1 MKKII
6 FRYPFILVTLLLGI
20 FPLHAEKKP
29 KPNIVF
35 FLVDD
40 LGWSDVAC
48 FGSSFYE
55 TPHIDRL
62 AKEGV
67 KFTSGYAACHV
78 CSPTRASILTGKY
91 PATMNLTEWLNGRS
105 DRPYQVLL
113 NPDKAMALDPK
124 EITLAEVLKKE
135 GYATALFGKWHLGRD
150 TSPTGHGFDLHVPH
164 SVNSN
169 LGRRGFYNPKKIPG
183 LDGGEYVTDRLAELA
198 PTISTRIRTS
208 PSSYTCLTSPYMI
221 LFMAVPTSWKNIRRN
236 WAR

>member
-1 MKKII
+1 MNR
-6 FRYPFILVTLLLGI
+6 FLCFLLFLG
-20 FPLHAEKKP
+20 FFQVEAN

-40 LGWSDVAC
+40 LGWSDVGC
-48 FGSSFYE
+48 YGSSFYE

-105 DRPYQVLL
+105 DRPYQALL

-150 TSPTGHGFDLHVPH
+150 TSPKCHLP
-164 SVNSN
+164 NS
-169 LGRRGFYNPKKIPG
+169 
-183 LDGGEYVTDRLAELA
+183 
-198 PTISTRIRTS
+198 
-208 PSSYTCLTSPYMI
+208 
-221 LFMAVPTSWKNIRRN
+221 AV
-236 WAR
+236 A

>member
-1 MKKII
+1 MN
-6 FRYPFILVTLLLGI
+6 RLHFILLVFGFSQI
-20 FPLHAEKKP
+20 SAG
-29 KPNIVF
+29 KPNVVF

-48 FGSSFYE
+48 YGSSFYE
-55 TPHIDRL
+55 TPHIDQL

-105 DRPYQVLL
+105 DRPYQILS

-124 EITLAEVLKKE
+124 ENTLAEVLKKE

-150 TSPTGHGFDLHVPH
+150 KPPPPCACLRKGWPTVRGCSWPIAILC
-164 SVNSN
+164 S
-169 LGRRGFYNPKKIPG
+169 LGCPLWR
-183 LDGGEYVTDRLAELA
+183 
-198 PTISTRIRTS
+198 S
-208 PSSYTCLTSPYMI
+208 
-221 LFMAVPTSWKNIRRN
+221 
-236 WAR
+236 

>member
-1 MKKII
+1 MQKSALIVV
-6 FRYPFILVTLLLGI
+6 FFLLTSLLGNLA
-20 FPLHAEKKP
+20 FGAEKKR
-29 KPNIVF
+29 KLNVVF

-40 LGWSDVAC
+40 LGWSDVGC

-113 NPDKAMALDPK
+113 NPGKAMALDPK
-124 EITLAEVLKKE
+124 ESTLAEALEEISLLKKE
-135 GYATALFGKWHLGRD
+135 VYIK
-150 TSPTGHGFDLHVPH
+150 
-164 SVNSN
+164 
-169 LGRRGFYNPKKIPG
+169 
-183 LDGGEYVTDRLAELA
+183 
-198 PTISTRIRTS
+198 
-208 PSSYTCLTSPYMI
+208 
-221 LFMAVPTSWKNIRRN
+221 
-236 WAR
+236 

>member
-1 MKKII
+1 MIN
-6 FRYPFILVTLLLGI
+6 FLSLVFCLLAFGT
-20 FPLHAEKKP
+20 FQSTART
-29 KPNIVF
+29 PNVVF

-40 LGWSDVAC
+40 LGWSDVGC
-48 FGSSFYE
+48 YGSSFYE

-105 DRPYQVLL
+105 DRPYQALL
-113 NPDKAMALDPK
+113 NPDKAMALDPG

-135 GYATALFGKWHLGRD
+135 GYVTALFGKWHLGKD
-150 TSPTGHGFDLHVPH
+150 TSPTDHGFDIHVPY

-169 LGRRGFYNPKKIPG
+169 LGRRGFHNPQKIPG

-198 PTISTRIRTS
+198 ANYIDDNKDKPF
-208 PSSYTCLTSPYMI
+208 L
-221 LFMAVPTSWKNIRRN
+221 L
-236 WAR
+236 

>member
-124 EITLAEVLKKE
+124 ETTLAEVLKKE
-135 GYATALFGKWHLGRD
+135 GYATALFG
-150 TSPTGHGFDLHVPH
+150 
-164 SVNSN
+164 
-169 LGRRGFYNPKKIPG
+169 
-183 LDGGEYVTDRLAELA
+183 
-198 PTISTRIRTS
+198 
-208 PSSYTCLTSPYMI
+208 
-221 LFMAVPTSWKNIRRN
+221 
-236 WAR
+236 